1 MSLNPKAAGYQQR
14 ASDPRASAWVNANAG
29 SGKTHVLVDRV
40 IRLLLT
46 GAPPSRLLCLTFT
59 KAAAA
64 EMALRI
70 SERLSAW
77 LWLDDTELA
86 QALGTIGVKSPEPDT
101 LRRARQLFATV
112 QETPGGLKIQ
122 TIHAFCERLLQ
133 LFPIEAGVVP
143 HFTVMDDRTAAAQ
156 LTAARDE
163 TLMAAT
169 LNPDSVLGQSLGRL
183 SQRVHADQLDDLLMG
198 VLTQQGPA
206 RQLLNDAEGLAAEL
220 DRVRAALDV
229 TPGDSPEAVRHDH
242 AIDGATYQRIVD
254 VLAGSGTN
262 DIKLAD
268 KLRKLLAI
276 PDCCLIDL
284 APALLTA
291 KNEPLK
297 LDKVPAKDVHAAHP
311 WVRPFIAKQQ
321 DTLIAALKRL
331 GALEQLQATTDLF
344 TFAYHARSGYERRKR
359 ALGHYDFDDLIARS
373 SALLDNKP
381 DAAWVL
387 YKLDGGIDHILVD
400 EAQDTSPEQ
409 WSVVK
414 ALTGEFFSG
423 AGRPSAQ
430 RSLFAVGDRKQ
441 SIFSF
446 QGADPAVFNST
457 RSHFEERITA
467 AGQVFSDVNFTVSF
481 RSVPEIL
488 QAVDA
493 VFAEGRAARIGLDSA
508 DAAAVQHDSNRVKE
522 HGLVEMWDLETPDEK
537 VTHEP
542 WVAPVDRPPGNAPSR
557 KLARRI
563 AVTVKSWIGRRRIAG
578 TGKLVAPSDILILVR
593 RRNMFFAQMISALR
607 LAGVPVAGADRLEL
621 SANIAV
627 QDLLAL
633 GSAVTQTR
641 DDYNLA
647 CVLKSPLL
655 AQPFNEEDLFQ
666 LTHPRGSASLWQVLE
681 NDSQPRSA
689 EARTLLAPL
698 ISAAVTAR
706 PFEFFAGV
714 LQQTRARFRARL
726 GSEADDAL
734 NAFLQ
739 TALDYEADHAPSLA
753 GFLSWFQAGE
763 TNIKR
768 DMEQAADEVRIM
780 TVHGAKGLEAPIV
793 ILPDTVRSGRGRRTE
808 ALIKLADGPEA
819 PALPL
824 WCIPVMVECD
834 RVAHAKQS
842 AITAAEG
849 EYRRLLYV
857 ALTRARDELYV
868 CGYEGETARDG
879 DSWYDLVDEGLR
891 LSSATPLRE
900 VAAGIRRFGVDPVW
914 NDDPAVPK
922 SDTFDV
928 PAWIGTAVVP
938 SPLLAAA
945 MPVTTLAAGADAPHG
960 QRGAGPSRGLVMHR
974 MLQVLPDAPAAAR
987 PRLAVQ
993 MAARAGHPKSL
1004 AQEALA
1010 LLEKP
1015 DLAWLFQPGALSEVV
1030 LAGRIER
1037 LDVDVSGRIDRLIVA
1052 GQNIIIADFKTDRVW
1067 PSSADATPSAYVR
1080 QMALYRQLM
1089 LDAYPGCTVR
1099 CLLVWTSAPL
1109 IMDLGE
1115 EQLNAAL
1122 RDLQGARP

>member
-77 LWLDDTELA
+77 LWLDDTALEAELA
-86 QALGTIGVKSPEPDT
+86 GIGVKAPGPDT

-143 HFTVMDDRTAAAQ
+143 HFTVMDGRTAAAQ

-163 TLMAAT
+163 TLIAAT
-169 LNPDSVLGQSLGRL
+169 VDPDSVLGQALSRL
-183 SQRVHADQLDDLLMG
+183 SQRVHADQLDELLMG

-206 RQLLNDAEGLAAEL
+206 RQLLNDAEALVAEL
-220 DRVRAALDV
+220 DRVRVALGV
-229 TPGDSPEAVRHDH
+229 TPGDNSDAVRRDH
-242 AIDGATYQRIVD
+242 AIDVEAYRRVAG
-254 VLAGSGTN
+254 VLASSGTN
-262 DIKLAD
+262 DIKLGD
-268 KLRKLLAI
+268 KLRKLLTL
-276 PDCCLIDL
+276 PDCCLLDL
-284 APALLTA
+284 APFLLTA
-291 KNEPLK
+291 AHEPRK
-297 LDKVPAKDVHAAHP
+297 LDKFPAKEAQAAHP
-311 WVRPFIAKQQ
+311 WVKPFIAAQQ
-321 DTLIAALKRL
+321 DALVAALKRL
-331 GALEQLQATTDLF
+331 GALERLQATTDLF

-387 YKLDGGIDHILVD
+387 YKLDGGIDHVLVD

-414 ALTGEFFSG
+414 ALTGEFFAG
-423 AGRPSAQ
+423 AGRTTAH

-493 VFAEGRAARIGLDSA
+493 VFAEGRGARAGLDSA
-508 DAAAVQHDSNRVKE
+508 DAAAVQHDSNRMKE
-522 HGLVEMWDLETPDEK
+522 HGLVEVWDLETPDEK

-542 WVAPVDRPPGNAPSR
+542 WDAPVDRPPGNAPSR

-563 AVTVKSWIGRRRIAG
+563 AATVKSWIGRRQIAG

-607 LAGVPVAGADRLEL
+607 LAGVPVAGADRLLL

-633 GSAVTQTR
+633 GSAITQTR
-641 DDYNLA
+641 DDYSLA

-655 AQPFNEEDLFQ
+655 AQPFSEEDLFQ
-666 LTHPRGSASLWQVLE
+666 LTHPRGSASLWQALE
-681 NDSQPRSA
+681 NDPQPRSA
-689 EARTLLAPL
+689 EACTLLAPL
-698 ISAAVTAR
+698 MRAAATAR

-714 LQQTRARFRARL
+714 LQQARARFRARL

-739 TALDYEADHAPSLA
+739 TALDYETVHAPSLA

-763 TNIKR
+763 TEIKR

-793 ILPDTVRSGRGRRTE
+793 ILPDTVRSGRGRRSE
-808 ALIKLADGPEA
+808 ALIRLADGPDA

-824 WCIPVMVECD
+824 WCVPVTVECD
-834 RVAHAKQS
+834 IVAEAKRR
-842 AITAAEG
+842 AKIAADG

-868 CGYEGETARDG
+868 CGYEGETARDAE
-879 DSWYDLVDEGLR
+879 SWYDLIEEGLR
-891 LSSATPLRE
+891 TSAATPLRD
-900 VAAGIRRFGVDPVW
+900 AAPGIRRFGVDPVW
-914 NDDPAVPK
+914 SDHPAETPPG
-922 SDTFDV
+922 STDV
-928 PAWIGTAVVP
+928 PAWLGAAIAPAPVP
-938 SPLLAAA
+938 AAA
-945 MPVTTLAAGADAPHG
+945 LPVTALAAGAEAPQG
-960 QRGAGPSRGLVMHR
+960 QRSAGPSRGLVMHR
-974 MLQVLPDAPAAAR
+974 LLQVLPDAPAAVR
-987 PRLAVQ
+987 PRLAAQ
-993 MAARAGHPKSL
+993 IATRAGHPESL
-1004 AQEALA
+1004 AQGALA
-1010 LLEKP
+1010 LLEEQS
-1015 DLAWLFQPGALSEVV
+1015 LAWLFQPGALSEVII
-1030 LAGRIER
+1030 AGRIES
-1037 LDVDVSGRIDRLIVA
+1037 LGLEVSGRIDRLIVS

-1067 PSSADATPSAYVR
+1067 PESADAAPSAYVR

-1099 CLLVWTSAPL
+1099 CLLLWTSAPR
-1109 IMDLGE
+1109 IMDLDE
-1115 EQLNAAL
+1115 DLLNAAL